1 MSGAAAAL
9 QAASSKMA
17 RIGPLAGLSGGY
29 DAPPAQAVYPY
40 ATVEAGPETDWGHK
54 SGAGS
59 EVRLAVTVRDAGERP
74 GRLLALLE
82 AARAAIEAGLAAE
95 RWQIVTL
102 AWQRTRSA
110 REGKAPVGADTVWT
124 GVVEFRARMLRSS

>member
-9 QAASSKMA
+9 QAAALA
-17 RIGPLAGLSGGY
+17 RIGAVAGLAGRY
-29 DAPPAQAVYPY
+29 DAPPVQAVTPY
-40 ATVEAGPETDWGHK
+40 ALVEAGPETDWGHK

-74 GRLLALLE
+74 QRLLALLE
-82 AARAAIEAGLAAE
+82 TARAAIEAGLAPAG
-95 RWQIVTL
+95 WQLVTL

-110 REGKAPVGADTVWT
+110 RESKPAVGADTLWV
-124 GVVEFRARMLRSS
+124 GAVEFRARMLRSD